1 MIDVDI
7 VQRFK
12 VGGLFI
18 LQMYKVMTGTLLALF
33 VPQKCGDHICTIQEN
48 IDDSD
53 RFHEMVLTWNI
64 LTSVLFIGYYLL
76 ELRREEWSIKFLDI
90 DNDKPDNSLK
100 EVIVKYKD
108 LDQKMDRINK
118 YYYNVVRV
126 TIFFYVINNL
136 LSIRLL
142 KDKYYSSTTLSCFF
156 SFSLLVGMKLYNSYT
171 VAKNSVLYDKMTSA
185 YMTEFV
191 SYNVID
197 SDYLQKIEKE
207 DNISTKDKVSR
218 M

>member
-12 VGGLFI
+12 VGGLFF

-33 VPQKCGDHICTIQEN
+33 VPQKCGDHICSIQEN

-53 RFHEMVLTWNI
+53 HFHEMVLSWNI

-90 DNDKPDNSLK
+90 DNDKPDNCLK
-100 EVIVKYKD
+100 EVIIKYKD
-108 LDQKMDRINK
+108 LDEKMDRINK

-126 TIFFYVINNL
+126 TIFFYIVNNL

-156 SFSLLVGMKLYNSYT
+156 SFSLLVGMKLFNSYY

-197 SDYLQKIEKE
+197 SDYLQKIEENTLSKKE
-207 DNISTKDKVSR
+207 KVSR

>member
-12 VGGLFI
+12 VGGMFV

-53 RFHEMVLTWNI
+53 RFHEMVLSWNI
-64 LTSVLFIGYYLL
+64 LTSVLFIGYFLL
-76 ELRREEWSIKFLDI
+76 ELRREEWSIKYLDI
-90 DNDKPDNSLK
+90 DNDKSDNSLK
-100 EVIVKYKD
+100 EEIIKYKD
-108 LDQKMDRINK
+108 LDGKMDRINK
-118 YYYNVVRV
+118 YYYNIVRV
-126 TIFFYVINNL
+126 TIFFYIINNL

-142 KDKYYSSTTLSCFF
+142 KDKYYSSTTFSCFF

-197 SDYLQKIEKE
+197 SDYLQKIGENTLTK
-207 DNISTKDKVSR
+207 KDKVSR

>member
-1 MIDVDI
+1 MLDVDI

-53 RFHEMVLTWNI
+53 RFHEMVLSWNI
-64 LTSVLFIGYYLL
+64 LTSVLFIGYFLL
-76 ELRREEWSIKFLDI
+76 ELRREEWSIKYLDI

-100 EVIVKYKD
+100 EVIIKYKD
-108 LDQKMDRINK
+108 LDEKMDRINK
-118 YYYNVVRV
+118 YYYNIVRV

-197 SDYLQKIEKE
+197 SDYLQKIGENTLTK
-207 DNISTKDKVSR
+207 KDKVSR

>member
-1 MIDVDI
+1 
-7 VQRFK
+7 
-12 VGGLFI
+12 
-18 LQMYKVMTGTLLALF
+18 MTGTLLALF

-48 IDDSD
+48 VDDSD

-76 ELRREEWSIKFLDI
+76 ELRREEWSIKYLDI

-100 EVIVKYKD
+100 EVIIKYKD
-108 LDQKMDRINK
+108 LDEKMDRINK
-118 YYYNVVRV
+118 YYYNIVRV

-156 SFSLLVGMKLYNSYT
+156 SFSLLVGMKLFNSFT

-197 SDYLQKIEKE
+197 IDYLQNIEKK
-207 DNISTKDKVSR
+207 NTDKVSR

>member
-76 ELRREEWSIKFLDI
+76 ELRREEWSIKYLDI
-90 DNDKPDNSLK
+90 DNDKPDNCLK
-100 EVIVKYKD
+100 EVIIKYKD

-126 TIFFYVINNL
+126 TIFFYIINNL
-136 LSIRLL
+136 LSVRLL

-156 SFSLLVGMKLYNSYT
+156 SFSLLVGMKLYNSFN
-171 VAKNSVLYDKMTSA
+171 VARNSVLYDKMTSA

-197 SDYLQKIEKE
+197 SDYLDKIGDKL
-207 DNISTKDKVSR
+207 SKDKVSR

>member
-1 MIDVDI
+1 MLDVDI

-33 VPQKCGDHICTIQEN
+33 VPQECGDHICTIQEN

-53 RFHEMVLTWNI
+53 RFHEMVLSWNI
-64 LTSVLFIGYYLL
+64 LTSVLFIGYFLL
-76 ELRREEWSIKFLDI
+76 ELRREEWSIKYLDI

-100 EVIVKYKD
+100 EVIIKYKD
-108 LDQKMDRINK
+108 LDEKMDRINK
-118 YYYNVVRV
+118 YYYNIVRV
-126 TIFFYVINNL
+126 TIFFYIINNL

-197 SDYLQKIEKE
+197 SDYLQKIGENTLTK
-207 DNISTKDKVSR
+207 KDKVSR

>member
-1 MIDVDI
+1 
-7 VQRFK
+7 
-12 VGGLFI
+12 L
-18 LQMYKVMTGTLLALF
+18 
-33 VPQKCGDHICTIQEN
+33 
-48 IDDSD
+48 S
-53 RFHEMVLTWNI
+53 WNI

-90 DNDKPDNSLK
+90 DNDKPDNCLK
-100 EVIVKYKD
+100 EVIIKYKD
-108 LDQKMDRINK
+108 LDEKMDRINK

-126 TIFFYVINNL
+126 TIFFYIVNNL

-156 SFSLLVGMKLYNSYT
+156 SFSLLVGMKLFNSYY

-197 SDYLQKIEKE
+197 SDYLQKIEENTLSKKE
-207 DNISTKDKVSR
+207 KVSR

>member
-12 VGGLFI
+12 VGGMFV

-64 LTSVLFIGYYLL
+64 LTSVLFIGYFLL
-76 ELRREEWSIKFLDI
+76 ELRREEWSIKYLDI
-90 DNDKPDNSLK
+90 DNDKSDNSLK
-100 EVIVKYKD
+100 EEIIKYKD
-108 LDQKMDRINK
+108 LDGKMDRINK
-118 YYYNVVRV
+118 YYYNIVRV
-126 TIFFYVINNL
+126 TIFFYIINNL

-197 SDYLQKIEKE
+197 SDYLQNIEKKK
-207 DNISTKDKVSR
+207 NDKVSR

>member
-53 RFHEMVLTWNI
+53 RFHEMVLSWNI
-64 LTSVLFIGYYLL
+64 LTSVLFIGYFLL
-76 ELRREEWSIKFLDI
+76 ELRREEWSIKYLDI

-100 EVIVKYKD
+100 EVIIKYKD
-108 LDQKMDRINK
+108 LDEKMDRINK

-197 SDYLQKIEKE
+197 SDYLQKIDDKV
-207 DNISTKDKVSR
+207 SKDKVSR

>member
-53 RFHEMVLTWNI
+53 RFHEMVLSWNI
-64 LTSVLFIGYYLL
+64 LTSVLFIGYFLL
-76 ELRREEWSIKFLDI
+76 ELRREEWSIKYLDI

-100 EVIVKYKD
+100 EVIIKYKD
-108 LDQKMDRINK
+108 LDGKMDRINK
-118 YYYNVVRV
+118 YYYNIVRV
-126 TIFFYVINNL
+126 TIFFYIINNL

-197 SDYLQKIEKE
+197 SDYLQNIEKKK
-207 DNISTKDKVSR
+207 NDKVSR

>member
-1 MIDVDI
+1 MLDVDI

-33 VPQKCGDHICTIQEN
+33 VPQECGDHICTIQEN

-53 RFHEMVLTWNI
+53 RFHEMVLSWNI
-64 LTSVLFIGYYLL
+64 LTSVLFIGYFLL
-76 ELRREEWSIKFLDI
+76 ELRREEWSIKYLDI

-100 EVIVKYKD
+100 EVIIKYKD
-108 LDQKMDRINK
+108 LDEKMDRINK
-118 YYYNVVRV
+118 YYYNIVRV
-126 TIFFYVINNL
+126 TIFFYIINNL

-142 KDKYYSSTTLSCFF
+142 KDKYYSSTTFSCFF

-197 SDYLQKIEKE
+197 SDYLQKIGENTLTK
-207 DNISTKDKVSR
+207 KDKVSR

>member
-1 MIDVDI
+1 MLDVDI

-48 IDDSD
+48 VDDSD

-76 ELRREEWSIKFLDI
+76 ELRREEWSIKYLDI

-100 EVIVKYKD
+100 EVIIKYKD
-108 LDQKMDRINK
+108 LDEKMDRINK
-118 YYYNVVRV
+118 YYYNIVRV

-156 SFSLLVGMKLYNSYT
+156 SFSLLVGMKLFNSYT

-197 SDYLQKIEKE
+197 SDYLQNIEKK
-207 DNISTKDKVSR
+207 NTDKVSR

>member
-7 VQRFK
+7 VHRFK

-18 LQMYKVMTGTLLALF
+18 LQLYKVMTGTLLSLF
-33 VPQKCGDHICTIQEN
+33 VPQKCGTHICTIQEN

-53 RFHEMVLTWNI
+53 HFHEMVLSWNI

-100 EVIVKYKD
+100 EVIIKYKD

-118 YYYNVVRV
+118 YYYNVVRI

-197 SDYLQKIEKE
+197 SDYLQNIEKKNTE
-207 DNISTKDKVSR
+207 KVSR

>member
-48 IDDSD
+48 VDDSD

-76 ELRREEWSIKFLDI
+76 ELRREEWSIKYLDI

-100 EVIVKYKD
+100 EVIIKYKD
-108 LDQKMDRINK
+108 LDEKMDRINK
-118 YYYNVVRV
+118 YYYNIVRV

-156 SFSLLVGMKLYNSYT
+156 SFSLLVGMKLFNSFT

-197 SDYLQKIEKE
+197 IDYLQNIEKK
-207 DNISTKDKVSR
+207 NTDKVSR

>member
-53 RFHEMVLTWNI
+53 RFHEMVLSWNI
-64 LTSVLFIGYYLL
+64 LTSVLFIGYFLL
-76 ELRREEWSIKFLDI
+76 ELRREEWSIKYLDI

-100 EVIVKYKD
+100 EVIIKYKD
-108 LDQKMDRINK
+108 LDEKMDRINK
-118 YYYNVVRV
+118 YYYNIVRV
-126 TIFFYVINNL
+126 TIFFYSVNNL

-197 SDYLQKIEKE
+197 SDYLQKIDDKV
-207 DNISTKDKVSR
+207 SKDKVSR

>member
-1 MIDVDI
+1 MLDVDI

-48 IDDSD
+48 VDDSD

-76 ELRREEWSIKFLDI
+76 ELRREEWSIKYLDI

-100 EVIVKYKD
+100 EVIIKYKD
-108 LDQKMDRINK
+108 LDEKMDRINK
-118 YYYNVVRV
+118 YYYNIVRV

-156 SFSLLVGMKLYNSYT
+156 SFSLLVGMKLFNSFT

-197 SDYLQKIEKE
+197 IDYLQNIEKK
-207 DNISTKDKVSR
+207 NTDKVSR

>member
-53 RFHEMVLTWNI
+53 RFQEMVLSWNI
-64 LTSVLFIGYYLL
+64 LTSVLFLGYYLL
-76 ELRREEWSIKFLDI
+76 ELRREEWSIKYLDI

-100 EVIVKYKD
+100 EIIIKYKD
-108 LDQKMDRINK
+108 LDEKMERINK
-118 YYYNVVRV
+118 YYYNIVRV

-197 SDYLQKIEKE
+197 SDYLQNIEKKK
-207 DNISTKDKVSR
+207 IDKVSR

>member
-33 VPQKCGDHICTIQEN
+33 VPQKCGDNICTIQEN

-53 RFHEMVLTWNI
+53 HFHEMVLSWNI

-76 ELRREEWSIKFLDI
+76 ELRREEWSIKYLDI

-100 EVIVKYKD
+100 EVIIKYKD
-108 LDQKMDRINK
+108 LDVKMDRINK

-197 SDYLQKIEKE
+197 SDYLQNIEKKNTE
-207 DNISTKDKVSR
+207 KVSR

>member
-1 MIDVDI
+1 MLDVDI

-33 VPQKCGDHICTIQEN
+33 VPQECGDHICTIQEN

-53 RFHEMVLTWNI
+53 RFHEMVLSWNI
-64 LTSVLFIGYYLL
+64 LTSVLFIGYFLL
-76 ELRREEWSIKFLDI
+76 ELRREEWSIKYLDI

-100 EVIVKYKD
+100 EVIIKYKD
-108 LDQKMDRINK
+108 LDEKMDRINK
-118 YYYNVVRV
+118 YYYNIVRV
-126 TIFFYVINNL
+126 TIFFYIINNL

-142 KDKYYSSTTLSCFF
+142 KDKYYSSTTFSCFF

-197 SDYLQKIEKE
+197 SDYLQKIENNLTK
-207 DNISTKDKVSR
+207 KDKVSR

>member
-53 RFHEMVLTWNI
+53 HFHEMVLTWNI

-76 ELRREEWSIKFLDI
+76 ELRREEWSIKYLDI

-100 EVIVKYKD
+100 EVIIKYKD
-108 LDQKMDRINK
+108 LDEKMDRINK

-156 SFSLLVGMKLYNSYT
+156 SFSLLVGMKLFNSFT
-171 VAKNSVLYDKMTSA
+171 VARNSVLYDKMTSA

-197 SDYLQKIEKE
+197 IDYLQNIEKK
-207 DNISTKDKVSR
+207 NTDKVSR
-218 M
+218 I

>member
-53 RFHEMVLTWNI
+53 RFHEMVLSWNI
-64 LTSVLFIGYYLL
+64 LTSVLFLGYYLL
-76 ELRREEWSIKFLDI
+76 ELRREEWSIKYLDI

-100 EVIVKYKD
+100 EIIIKYKD
-108 LDQKMDRINK
+108 LDEKMERINK
-118 YYYNVVRV
+118 YYYNIVRV

-197 SDYLQKIEKE
+197 SDYLQNIEKKK
-207 DNISTKDKVSR
+207 IDKVSR